1 MRKAWFA
8 AVMGLLLARCLW
20 GQETPAESRVVSVG
34 MFKNGLALVKRT
46 VTVPAEGTYQVSDV
60 PEPVHGAFWIE
71 SDALVET
78 RVTTMEIETPVGGR
92 DAVDLQE
99 ELAGKQV
106 LIHFRDGTIPP
117 ASGKVL
123 DAVPATGEGA
133 WDRRYEQDRGYYG
146 WRGNAPAAQPR
157 FLVLDTPK
165 GRTYV
170 DASMIAYAQVEDA
183 AATVKR
189 RRPVLLFTVKELRE
203 KPATIAI
210 TYLTKGIAWAPS
222 YRVDISDPTTLRLQQ
237 MAVIKNE
244 LQDINDAELYLISG
258 FPSMQFSHVTSP
270 LSLRTTWANFFQQLA
285 TRPRAAEG
293 AGYVTTQQRVVM
305 NVADPG
311 AGIDMSAIPAGEG
324 PDVHYQSIGKRILTA
339 GDSLA
344 LDVASGEAPYER
356 IVEWIV
362 PDTRDADGRYIRESE
377 RRQDPDK
384 YDDAPWDAVR
394 FKNPLPFPMTTAVA
408 ATVAQGRF
416 LGQQMSYWTNTGEQA
431 SVRVTKALSIRTRH
445 VENEEPGER
454 KVLYIAGDDYQKVTV
469 KGEIS
474 VSNHRNESVKLV
486 IRRQF
491 SGSLLEADGE
501 PECVLREEG
510 VWSVNE
516 RNELTWTLT
525 LEPGEAKTLTYQ
537 YTVLVNI

>member
-1 MRKAWFA
+1 
-8 AVMGLLLARCLW
+8 
-20 GQETPAESRVVSVG
+20 
-34 MFKNGLALVKRT
+34 
-46 VTVPAEGTYQVSDV
+46 
-60 PEPVHGAFWIE
+60 
-71 SDALVET
+71 
-78 RVTTMEIETPVGGR
+78 
-92 DAVDLQE
+92 
-99 ELAGKQV
+99 
-106 LIHFRDGTIPP
+106 
-117 ASGKVL
+117 
-123 DAVPATGEGA
+123 
-133 WDRRYEQDRGYYG
+133 
-146 WRGNAPAAQPR
+146 
-157 FLVLDTPK
+157 
-165 GRTYV
+165 
-170 DASMIAYAQVEDA
+170 
-183 AATVKR
+183 
-189 RRPVLLFTVKELRE
+189 
-203 KPATIAI
+203 
-210 TYLTKGIAWAPS
+210 
-222 YRVDISDPTTLRLQQ
+222 
-237 MAVIKNE
+237 
-244 LQDINDAELYLISG
+244 
-258 FPSMQFSHVTSP
+258 MQFSHVTSP

-356 IVEWIV
+356 IVEWII
-362 PDTRDADGRYIRESE
+362 PDTRDANGRYIRESE
-377 RRQDPDK
+377 HRQDPDK

-469 KGEIS
+469 KSEIS

-491 SGSLLEADGE
+491 SGSLLEADGK

-525 LEPGEAKTLTYQ
+525 LEPGEAKTLTYR
-537 YTVLVNI
+537 YTALVNI